1 MMAIIDYKDDKY
13 LLIKEGG
20 LIYEV
25 SEAKPD
31 KPEDCLEH
39 QVSYPDDPRWGSRKG
54 KTITYFGTGVIPPE
68 HFELQQEFRLSD
80 GSAIE
85 FRSCQHQPLFDEDF
99 HEHSSSQKTFL
110 EFAFHDDWITYCQ
123 FRLYHYT
130 KDPEKYR
137 QFGVD
142 TIEAK
147 FAKWRSGVIAHAEER
162 IDASKEAIA
171 PKDIA
176 PSPLLPGSVT

>member
-1 MMAIIDYKDDKY
+1 MMATIDYKDDKY
-13 LLIKEGG
+13 LLIKGG

-54 KTITYFGTGVIPPE
+54 KTISYFGAEVIPPE

-80 GSAIE
+80 GSVIE
-85 FRSCQHQPLFDEDF
+85 FRSCQHQPLFDENF
-99 HEHSSSQKTFL
+99 HEDSSTQKAFL
-110 EFAFHDDWITYCQ
+110 EFAFHDDWITYFQ
-123 FRLYHYT
+123 MRHYHYT

-137 QFGVD
+137 QFHINN
-142 TIEAK
+142 TEAR

-162 IDASKEAIA
+162 INASKEAIA
-171 PKDIA
+171 H
-176 PSPLLPGSVT
+176 